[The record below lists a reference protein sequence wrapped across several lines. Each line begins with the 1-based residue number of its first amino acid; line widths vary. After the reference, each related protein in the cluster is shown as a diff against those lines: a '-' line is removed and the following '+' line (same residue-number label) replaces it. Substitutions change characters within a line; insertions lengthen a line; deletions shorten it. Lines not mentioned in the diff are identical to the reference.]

1 MRKVVGPRRRSG
13 TKIENFLFTFPA
25 LLSVIAMI
33 YVPFLLSGYFSL
45 TEWNG
50 IARDAKFI
58 GFANFVRLFESDSTY
73 LRSLVFTTEYTA
85 VSMLALN
92 VLALALALALV
103 RSLKSA
109 SVLRSLFFIPYIL
122 SMTIVGFIWQFI
134 FSKGFDSLFTLTGF
148 GFLNWSWLGDVKI
161 VFFSVVTVG
170 VWQAVGFY
178 MVIYIAGL
186 QSIPADVLEAATM
199 DGARGLT
206 LFRRITLP
214 LLAPSIT
221 TCVLL
226 SLINSLK
233 VFDIIL
239 ALTRGG
245 PGGATYSA
253 TLEIYREAFQNNNYG
268 FGSAKA
274 LGFFVLV
281 LILTFVVQRFFRSQE
296 ERQ

>member
-1 MRKVVGPRRRSG
+1 MRNSVRLHRGIG
-13 TKIENFLFTFPA
+13 TKVENLLFTLPA
-25 LLSVIAMI
+25 VVSVVAMI
-33 YVPFLLSGYFSL
+33 YVPFVLSGYYSL

-50 IARDAKFI
+50 IAREAKFI
-58 GFANFVRLFESDSTY
+58 GLDNFVRLFETDGSY
-73 LRSLVFTTEYTA
+73 LKSLVFTSEYTA
-85 VSMLALN
+85 VSIVALN
-92 VLALALALALV
+92 VLALVLAMALV
-103 RSLKSA
+103 RDLKSG
-109 SVLRSLFFIPYIL
+109 SLLRSLFFIPYIL

-134 FSKGFDSLFTLTGF
+134 FSKGFDSLFNMTGF
-148 GFLNWSWLGDVKI
+148 GFFNWSWLGDANI

-206 LFRRITLP
+206 LFRRVTLP

-281 LILTFVVQRFFRSQE
+281 LLLTFLVQRFFRSQE
-296 ERQ
+296 ER